1 MLPREDL
8 PWWFHEQSFRWQP
21 CPFRHPRAWR
31 RGGWRIWQW
40 GRASS
45 LFSQC
50 TPSLFLPS
58 VWQQPRPKIQIN
70 WYTFFSSQFKTKF
83 YVFIIVGCEEIDIII
98 IVSCSSCGGSGRSGG
113 NFGAGE
119 FAGLGTERL
128 DVVVPAQ
135 GMSVRAGGGS
145 SQSGKRGYIGLR
157 WSITLEKNN
166 KKMNVK

>member
-1 MLPREDL
+1 MSVSSSQGLTSRRMEDL
-8 PWWFHEQSFRWQP
+8 AMRAGFFGFFLSVRLHSFFLQ
-21 CPFRHPRAWR
+21 F
-31 RGGWRIWQW
+31 G
-40 GRASS
+40 SS
-45 LFSQC
+45 LG
-50 TPSLFLPS
+50 
-58 VWQQPRPKIQIN
+58 
-70 WYTFFSSQFKTKF
+70 
-83 YVFIIVGCEEIDIII
+83 VFIIVGCEEIDIII

-157 WSITLEKNN
+157 WSITF
-166 KKMNVK
+166 NVTLVAEEAVEGFDTFGSFQITESHCSH